1 MTEMPKVEDIVASAA
16 SAGPLAKEERRT
28 IAARPFFVRP
38 LFLATVVAPTLLAS
52 LYFGLLASDIYV
64 SDSRFV
70 VRSPT
75 RQANSPL
82 GLILNAGGF
91 SSAGEESS
99 AVLEYVRSR
108 DALDQI
114 NTDQLVTKVFSA
126 ETVSWFDRFGTILQ
140 GNTREHLFDYY
151 LGKVA
156 IENDSGLQVTQLK
169 VKAFS
174 AGDAQLMNQRLLG
187 KAEALVNRLADR
199 ARDDAITVAGAEV
212 AEAQAR
218 VRLAASALA
227 RFRGNKGLLDPT
239 QEASFRLQ
247 MVSKLQDQLI
257 AATTQLQQLQ
267 SFTPLATQIP
277 FLRSRIGSLEREIAE
292 QTGSIAGGKASLS
305 MAVVRYQELRLNYDL
320 VEKQLVVAVGALE
333 EARAEARRKRA
344 YVERISEPSLPD
356 YPREPR
362 RLRGIAATLI
372 LGLLLWGVLSAL
384 LAGIREH
391 RD

>member
-320 VEKQLVVAVGALE
+320 AEKQLVVAVGALE

>member
-114 NTDQLVTKVFSA
+114 NADQLVTKVFSA

-320 VEKQLVVAVGALE
+320 AEKQLVVAVGALE